1 MTVDPTTAPRIVR
14 RSGEVGNM
22 GYWVQ
27 SRATGREVATTA
39 VQLVAR
45 TGFEEGGLRRLEC
58 LLSVHHEASQ
68 RVAEKAGAQR
78 EGLLRR
84 CLRVRGRVDD
94 AFLCGMLPD
103 DLTAMDNQRWP
114 RTDPDA
120 PSHVFVS
127 NLCWRIRPRCEP
139 CLIPLHLIRRIL
151 VATA

>member
-14 RSGEVGNM
+14 RSGGVG
-22 GYWVQ
+22 
-27 SRATGREVATTA
+27 AGREVATTA

-84 CLRVRGRVDD
+84 LRVRGRVDD
-94 AFLCGMLPD
+94 AFLYGMLPD
-103 DLTAMDNQRWP
+103 DLTAMDNQ
-114 RTDPDA
+114 
-120 PSHVFVS
+120 
-127 NLCWRIRPRCEP
+127 
-139 CLIPLHLIRRIL
+139 
-151 VATA
+151 

>member
-27 SRATGREVATTA
+27 SCATGREVATTA
-39 VQLVAR
+39 VRLVAR

-84 CLRVRGRVDD
+84 RLRVRGRVDD
-94 AFLCGMLPD
+94 AFLYGMLPD
-103 DLTAMDNQRWP
+103 DLTAMDNQ
-114 RTDPDA
+114 
-120 PSHVFVS
+120 
-127 NLCWRIRPRCEP
+127 
-139 CLIPLHLIRRIL
+139 
-151 VATA
+151 